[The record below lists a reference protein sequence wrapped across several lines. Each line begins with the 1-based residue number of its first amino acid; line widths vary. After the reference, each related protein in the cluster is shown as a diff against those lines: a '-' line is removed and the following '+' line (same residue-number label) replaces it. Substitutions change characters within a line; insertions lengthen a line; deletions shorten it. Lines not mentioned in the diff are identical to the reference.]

1 MIRIATDNYIDI
13 ICKLRILQQKE
24 DWKEEHIDEL
34 SFYDM
39 TKKFLENHLNKD
51 LYIFLNIIDSKIA
64 ATCGIQIIEYLPQC
78 NDNGRQ
84 GYICDVYTLDNYRR
98 MGLQKDLLKTII
110 EFSRNKNLCEL
121 NLSSDNEI
129 AINLYEKI
137 GFEHDKL
144 IMRLE
149 LSNN

>member
-1 MIRIATDNYIDI
+1 MIRIATDNDIDI

-84 GYICDVYTLDNYRR
+84 GYICDVNTLDNYRR